1 MARRSASPLVGAA
14 LLAVALLAAS
24 TAFLPQPSAPLRVPE
39 AAGTAAAAAAGVAG
53 SWALPLLPASAADM
67 HQQILEGSSVAVAWQ
82 PWENPGIVWIFL
94 MASFTM
100 SIALVVW
107 GRNGF

>member
-1 MARRSASPLVGAA
+1 MAKRGASR
-14 LLAVALLAAS
+14 LLAAGLLVALALL
-24 TAFLPQPSAPLRVPE
+24 TAPTVFVPQPASPE
-39 AAGTAAAAAAGVAG
+39 QLPAGAVVAATAGAAAASTVGVPAAF
-53 SWALPLLPASAADM
+53 AAEV
-67 HQQILEGSSVAVAWQ
+67 QQQLLEGSSVAMAWQ

>member
-1 MARRSASPLVGAA
+1 MARRSGSALLGAA
-14 LLAVALLAAS
+14 LVVLAMLAAS
-24 TAFLPQPSAPLRVPE
+24 TAFLPQPSSPQHATS
-39 AAGTAAAAAAGVAG
+39 AAAAAAAGLAAT
-53 SWALPLLPASAADM
+53 SALPLLPASAADV
-67 HQQILEGSSVAVAWQ
+67 HQQLLQGSTIAMAWQ

>member
-1 MARRSASPLVGAA
+1 MASRSASS
-14 LLAVALLAAS
+14 LLAAVFVALALFAGS
-24 TAFLPQPSAPLRVPE
+24 TAFLPQPPVPRE
-39 AAGTAAAAAAGVAG
+39 LSSNAAAAATAGATAAAASSV
-53 SWALPLLPASAADM
+53 LPAFAAEV
-67 HQQILEGSSVAVAWQ
+67 QQQLLEGSTVSVAWQ